1 MFFSGKRPT
10 NLGVK
15 QGKLAGVS
23 KKPNCV
29 SSQAE
34 VGHPAYVEPL
44 KFSGK
49 PQDWQA
55 LQDKIAALKGATII
69 SATPN
74 YLYIEFKTPLMGF
87 VDDVELLLDDKQIHV
102 RSASRLGY
110 SDLGVNRKR
119 VEHLR
124 RLVS

>member
-1 MFFSGKRPT
+1 MFFSGKLPG

-23 KKPNCV
+23 KKPNSV
-29 SSQAE
+29 SSQVA
-34 VGHPAYVEPL
+34 VGHPAHIDAL
-44 KFSGK
+44 TFSGK

-55 LQDKIAALKGATII
+55 LQDKIAALKGASIV

-74 YLYIEFKTPLMGF
+74 YLHIEFKTALMGF
-87 VDDVELLLDDKQIHV
+87 VDDVELLLDGKQIHV

-119 VEHLR
+119 VEYLR

>member
-10 NLGVK
+10 NIGVK

-29 SSQAE
+29 SSQVEA
-34 VGHPAYVEPL
+34 GHPAYIDAL
-44 KFSGK
+44 KFSGT

-55 LQDKIAALKGATII
+55 LQGKIAALKGATII

-74 YLYIEFKTPLMGF
+74 YLHIEFKSALMGF
-87 VDDVELLLDDKQIHV
+87 VDDVELLLDGKQIHV

>member
-1 MFFSGKRPT
+1 MFFSGKRPS
-10 NLGVK
+10 NLGVN
-15 QGKLAGVS
+15 QGKLARVS
-23 KKPNCV
+23 KKPNSV
-29 SSQAE
+29 SSQVEAN
-34 VGHPAYVEPL
+34 HPAFIEAI

-49 PQDWQA
+49 PQDWQT

-69 SATPN
+69 SATPS
-74 YLYIEFKTPLMGF
+74 YLHIEFKSALMGF
-87 VDDVELLLDDKQIHV
+87 VDDVELFQEGKQIHV

-119 VEHLR
+119 IEHLR